1 MAIDANIVNFG
12 QSTPTANA
20 LSNFGSSVAG
30 AITAN
35 KQSGMADNR
44 RQAAGFLAQAF
55 DDSSD
60 EATTRALIEQARE
73 LDPEFTLATIQK
85 VQGGRR
91 MAGQAGQTASIS
103 DFEYYEQLKKTDP
116 KAAEAFGIR
125 ANFSRPSKQE
135 ESDIGVSASERKEID
150 KLTVKRKQTFVDNG
164 IEAADGV
171 KLIKRT
177 IQLLDTVDTGGYDN
191 AALRAKKLFG
201 VESGDEAELSANLG
215 KSILAQLRPLF
226 GAAFTAAEGD
236 KLDRIEAGFGKSTAG
251 NKRLLKQTLS
261 IADRAARR
269 GLAAAEN
276 LGDDFTARE
285 IKKSLAAIQEAEQ
298 SINEETTSETPKTA
312 APQAALDYLKANPD
326 ASGQFQEQYGY
337 LPEGQ

>member
-12 QSTPTANA
+12 QSTPTADA
-20 LSNFGSSVAG
+20 LSNLGGSVAG

-44 RQAAGFLAQAF
+44 RQAAGLLSQAF

-73 LDPEFTLATIQK
+73 LDPEFTLATVQK
-85 VQGGRR
+85 VQGGSRNPN
-91 MAGQAGQTASIS
+91 QTASIS
-103 DFEYYEQLKKTDP
+103 DFEYFEELKKTDP
-116 KAAEAFGIR
+116 EAAEAFGIR
-125 ANFSRPSKQE
+125 ANFNRPTRQE
-135 ESDIGVSASERKEID
+135 ESDIKVSGKEQEEIN

-201 VESGDEAELSANLG
+201 IESGDEAELSANLG

-276 LGDDFTARE
+276 LGDEFTAKE
-285 IKKSLAAIQEAEQ
+285 IRTSLAAIQEVEET
-298 SINEETTSETPKTA
+298 INEDPATETPRTV
-312 APQAALDYLKANPD
+312 APPAALDYLKANPD
-326 ASGQFQEQYGY
+326 VSGQFQEQYGY
-337 LPEGQ
+337 LPEAQ